1 MLRKITRNKQVTI
14 PKEFMDRLHI
24 NEGDY
29 VMIECENNSIR
40 MRPVVIDEFS
50 REDYEKLAIK
60 LDQLKNESGSGYN
73 DSKSARMH
81 LKRMMK

>member
-14 PKEFMDRLHI
+14 PKEFMERLYL

-29 VMIECENNSIR
+29 VTIECENNSIR

-50 REDYEKLAIK
+50 HDDYEKLAFK
-60 LDQLKNESGSGYN
+60 LDQLKNEPGTSYS
-73 DSKSARMH
+73 DSKSARRH

>member
-14 PKEFMDRLHI
+14 PKEFMERLHM

-29 VMIECENNSIR
+29 VTMECENNSIR
-40 MRPVVIDEFS
+40 MRPAVIEEFS
-50 REDYEKLAIK
+50 RDDYEKLAFK
-60 LDQLKNESGSGYN
+60 LDQLRNEPGTAYD
-73 DSKSARMH
+73 DSKSARNH

>member
-14 PKEFMDRLHI
+14 PKELMERLHL

-29 VMIECENNSIR
+29 VTIECENNSIR
-40 MRPVVIDEFS
+40 MRPLVIDEFS
-50 REDYEKLAIK
+50 RKDYEKLAFK
-60 LDQLKNESGSGYN
+60 LDQLKNEPGSSYN
-73 DSKSARMH
+73 DSKSARRH